1 VASEP
6 APEQSGAFEVV
17 RRGYA
22 RDQVDALV
30 RELERKAQVAENG
43 RRMAEQH
50 AAAMAEDLRVLR
62 AGTPAEGLPAAPQ
75 SFGFRAEKVVRLAE
89 REAADLR
96 AGAERAAT
104 ELRAATEREAA
115 TLRAAAGRDV
125 DAILEAGM
133 REVAEIR
140 AAATR
145 EAADL
150 MERAHAD
157 AASARADADA
167 ERAAAAAG
175 RAENAAVRAQV
186 ERGGAELRNLRAAV
200 RDELT
205 RLHGLIGTQLQG
217 LAEPLGTKPRPAA
230 PDTAADAPDPT
241 GTDHAADSADE
252 QAPTSALPVAPRA
265 EGDPHTPVWTAT
277 PGTADL
283 FDTPPRALPR
293 VPEPRTETGA
303 NRHTLRSG

>member
-1 VASEP
+1 MATDPP
-6 APEQSGAFEVV
+6 AEQSGAFEVV

-30 RELERKAQVAENG
+30 RELERRAQVAENG

-62 AGTPAEGLPAAPQ
+62 AGTAAEGLPVAPQ

-89 REAADLR
+89 REAA
-96 AGAERAAT
+96 
-104 ELRAATEREAA
+104 ELRAAAQ
-115 TLRAAAGRDV
+115 RDV

-133 REVAEIR
+133 REVAELR

-157 AASARADADA
+157 AAAARADADA

-175 RAENAAVRAQV
+175 RAEHAAVRAQV
-186 ERGGAELRNLRAAV
+186 ERSGAELRALRAAV
-200 RDELT
+200 RTELA
-205 RLHGLIGTQLQG
+205 RVHDLLGAQLKG
-217 LAEPLGTKPRPAA
+217 LAEPLAGPSGAPTDAPRDEA
-230 PDTAADAPDPT
+230 AADAPD
-241 GTDHAADSADE
+241 E
-252 QAPTSALPVAPRA
+252 QAETGVLPVAPRA
-265 EGDPHTPVWTAT
+265 EGETTRPVWTAT

-283 FDTPPRALPR
+283 FDTPPRPAPR
-293 VPEPRTETGA
+293 VPEPRAESSD
-303 NRHTLRSG
+303 NRHSLRSG

>member
-1 VASEP
+1 MATDPP
-6 APEQSGAFEVV
+6 AEQSGAFEVV

-30 RELERKAQVAENG
+30 RELERRAQVAENG

-62 AGTPAEGLPAAPQ
+62 AGTAAEGLPAAPQ

-89 REAADLR
+89 REAA
-96 AGAERAAT
+96 
-104 ELRAATEREAA
+104 ELRAAAQ
-115 TLRAAAGRDV
+115 RDV

-133 REVAEIR
+133 REVAELR

-157 AASARADADA
+157 AAAARADADA

-175 RAENAAVRAQV
+175 RAEHTAVRAQV
-186 ERGGAELRNLRAAV
+186 ERSGAELRALRAAV
-200 RDELT
+200 RTELA
-205 RLHGLIGTQLQG
+205 RVHDLIGAQLKG
-217 LAEPLGTKPRPAA
+217 LAEPLTEQ
-230 PDTAADAPDPT
+230 ADAT
-241 GTDHAADSADE
+241 DE
-252 QAPTSALPVAPRA
+252 QAPTGVLPVAPRA
-265 EGDPHTPVWTAT
+265 EGETARPVWTAT

-283 FDTPPRALPR
+283 FDTPPRPAPR
-293 VPEPRTETGA
+293 VPEPRAESSD
-303 NRHTLRSG
+303 NRHSLRSG